1 MLLYDKLYHTLTS
14 STSKK
19 SLQYAVFGAILG
31 LYEIALSKGEI
42 GMTKGEIAKN
52 NFMQGYNCAQ
62 AVLLAFCDDLGFDEQ
77 TALMLASPF
86 GGGIGRMREVCG
98 TVTGMYMALGLA
110 RGYSDSKDNADK
122 KRVYSEVQ
130 QLAERFKEDNGSI
143 ICRDLLG
150 MRAKAKDN
158 PTPSERTEKY
168 YAARPCPELCR
179 YAADLLDEYLKNKKG

>member
-1 MLLYDKLYHTLTS
+1 
-14 STSKK
+14 
-19 SLQYAVFGAILG
+19 
-31 LYEIALSKGEI
+31 
-42 GMTKGEIAKN
+42 
-52 NFMQGYNCAQ
+52 
-62 AVLLAFCDDLGFDEQ
+62 
-77 TALMLASPF
+77 
-86 GGGIGRMREVCG
+86 MREVCG

-122 KRVYSEVQ
+122 KRVYTEVQ

>member
-1 MLLYDKLYHTLTS
+1 MAIS
-14 STSKK
+14 FTSKK

-110 RGYSDSKDNADK
+110 RGYS
-122 KRVYSEVQ
+122 E

>member
-1 MLLYDKLYHTLTS
+1 MKTGHADKAREL
-14 STSKK
+14 
-19 SLQYAVFGAILG
+19 F
-31 LYEIALSKGEI
+31 
-42 GMTKGEIAKN
+42 N
-52 NFMQGYNCAQ
+52 DGYNCSQ
-62 AVLLAFCDDLGFDEQ
+62 AVLGAFAEDAGLDVK
-77 TALMLASPF
+77 TALRLSAPF
-86 GGGIGRMREVCG
+86 GGGMGRMREVCG

-122 KRVYSEVQ
+122 KRVYTEVQ

-150 MRAKAKDN
+150 MRAKAKDT

>member
-1 MLLYDKLYHTLTS
+1 MAIS
-14 STSKK
+14 FTSKK

-52 NFMQGYNCAQ
+52 NFMKGDKSEQE
-62 AVLLAFCDDLGFDEQ
+62 VLIDFFADLELDNMHDI
-77 TALMLASPF
+77 LM
-86 GGGIGRMREVCG
+86 
-98 TVTGMYMALGLA
+98 VTGMYMALGLA
-110 RGYSDSKDNADK
+110 RGYSDSMDNADK
-122 KRVYSEVQ
+122 KRVYTEVQ

>member
-1 MLLYDKLYHTLTS
+1 
-14 STSKK
+14 
-19 SLQYAVFGAILG
+19 
-31 LYEIALSKGEI
+31 
-42 GMTKGEIAKN
+42 
-52 NFMQGYNCAQ
+52 
-62 AVLLAFCDDLGFDEQ
+62 
-77 TALMLASPF
+77 
-86 GGGIGRMREVCG
+86 MREVCG

-122 KRVYSEVQ
+122 KRVYTEVQ

-150 MRAKAKDN
+150 MRVKAKDT

>member
-1 MLLYDKLYHTLTS
+1 MLVNDTICEMLLYDKLYHTLTS

-31 LYEIALSKGEI
+31 IYEIALLKGEI

-98 TVTGMYMALGLA
+98 TVTVSYTHL
-110 RGYSDSKDNADK
+110 
-122 KRVYSEVQ
+122 
-130 QLAERFKEDNGSI
+130 
-143 ICRDLLG
+143 
-150 MRAKAKDN
+150 RAHE
-158 PTPSERTEKY
+158 T
-168 YAARPCPELCR
+168 
-179 YAADLLDEYLKNKKG
+179 